1 MINTLNQPIS
11 SLLGNVFVAC
21 VDLEATCDDKPEF
34 DRSSMEIIEFGCT
47 LLNPA
52 YEVVG
57 TMNSFVRPVINPTL
71 TQFCKDLTTITQ
83 EDVDGADTWADVA
96 VKIRAYFKEAIPD
109 GATVIWM
116 SWGDYDDNQ
125 IRKDNVR
132 HNISSPM
139 PMRHFN
145 LKKLE
150 ASHRNSKKQ
159 NGLGGTLRHMGMT
172 FPGTQHRAGDDALAV
187 AMILQ
192 KLGAGLV
199 RSKL

>member
-1 MINTLNQPIS
+1 MINVFGKQIS
-11 SLLGNVFVAC
+11 ELLGHVYVAC
-21 VDLEATCDDKPEF
+21 VDLEATCDDTPGF

-57 TMNSFVRPVINPTL
+57 TMNSFVRPTINPTL
-71 TQFCKDLTTITQ
+71 TKFCKELTTITQ
-83 EDVDGADTWADVA
+83 EDVDGAGTWAEVA
-96 VKIRAYFKEAIPD
+96 AEIQAYFKDAIPD
-109 GATVIWM
+109 GATVIWV

-132 HNISSPM
+132 HKISSPM
-139 PMRHFN
+139 PMQHFN

-159 NGLGGTLRHMGMT
+159 HGLRGTLTSMGMT

-192 KLGAGLV
+192 KLGSGLV

>member
-1 MINTLNQPIS
+1 MINCMTKPIS
-11 SLLGNVFVAC
+11 ELLGSVYIAC
-21 VDLEATCDDKPEF
+21 VDLEATCDDNPSFE
-34 DRSSMEIIEFGCT
+34 RSSMEIIEFGCT

-71 TQFCKDLTTITQ
+71 TKFCKDLTTITQ
-83 EDVDGADTWADVA
+83 EQVDGADTWVGVA
-96 VKIRAYFKEAIPD
+96 NEIRSYFSNAIPD
-109 GATVIWM
+109 GATVIWV
-116 SWGDYDDNQ
+116 SWGDFDDNQ

-150 ASHRNSKKQ
+150 ASHRNSKRQ
-159 NGLGGTLRHMGMT
+159 HGLAGTLKNMGMT

-192 KLGAGLV
+192 KLAPGLV